1 MPIVRIPNTLR
12 PLSEGRGEIAVEGAD
27 LGAVLAALEAAHP
40 GFEERLMHEDG
51 RLLGFVNVFV
61 DETECRQL
69 DALATP
75 VGPDTVVSIVPAVA
89 GG

>member
-1 MPIVRIPNTLR
+1 MPTVRIPNTLR
-12 PLSEGRGEIAVEGAD
+12 PLSEGRGEVVLAGDD
-27 LGAVLAALEAAHP
+27 LGAVLAALEGAHP

-61 DETECRQL
+61 DDTECRQL
-69 DALATP
+69 AGLATP
-75 VGPDTVVSIVPAVA
+75 TGADTVVSIVPAVA

>member
-1 MPIVRIPNTLR
+1 MPTVRIPNTLR
-12 PLSEGRGEIAVEGAD
+12 PLSGGRGEIAVDGAD
-27 LGAVLAALEAAHP
+27 LGSVLAALEAAHP

-75 VGPDTVVSIVPAVA
+75 VGPDTVVSVVPAVA